1 MIRAGQKLKDERQSR
16 GLTLSEIS
24 NATKIKVEF
33 LSAIEK
39 GEYEKL
45 PSASYAHGFVRNYA
59 KFLDFAEEKILALF
73 RREFDGK
80 KVYKVLPEGLVG
92 QKEMPLKR
100 FKIRQVVY
108 LIVILFVLL
117 LGYIIF
123 QYRYAIINPPL
134 NIQSPKE
141 SEVLLFSTISIV
153 GRTDPNSTVFVN
165 DESVSV
171 NSDGTFK
178 KEITGFPGK
187 TTITIKAVNRFG
199 KQSIVERHVVIK

>member
-1 MIRAGQKLKDERQSR
+1 MIRAGQKLKDERQRR

-123 QYRYAIINPPL
+123 QYRYAIINPL
-134 NIQSPKE
+134 LYIQSPKE
-141 SEVLLFSTISIV
+141 SEVLSSSTTNIV

>member
-1 MIRAGQKLKDERQSR
+1 MIRAGQKLKDERQRR

-123 QYRYAIINPPL
+123 QYRYAIINPL
-134 NIQSPKE
+134 LYIQSPKE

>member
-178 KEITGFPGK
+178 KEITGFP
-187 TTITIKAVNRFG
+187 
-199 KQSIVERHVVIK
+199 

>member
-1 MIRAGQKLKDERQSR
+1 MIRAGQKLKDERQRR